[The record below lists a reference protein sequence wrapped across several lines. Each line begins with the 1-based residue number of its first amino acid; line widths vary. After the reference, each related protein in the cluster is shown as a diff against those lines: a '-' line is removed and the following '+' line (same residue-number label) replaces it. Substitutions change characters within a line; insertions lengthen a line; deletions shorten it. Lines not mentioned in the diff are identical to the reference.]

1 MKVLFRESQKF
12 NQWWVWLLV
21 LGATGLAILAGVLS
35 WRAENDLLP
44 LIVSAIAGA
53 IAPVTLALLELRTR
67 ITEDGIEVKLWP
79 FGRRRIFRSEIAEAR
94 VREYSPLKEF
104 GGWGYRINKDGKA
117 FNMYGNHGLQL
128 RLKNGERILIGTQ
141 RPEELTELMDFYLND
156 EKDIESLELK
166 ELPKEKLKNKGY
178 S

>member
-1 MKVLFRESQKF
+1 MKTLFKESQKF

-21 LGATGLAILAGVLS
+21 LGALGLAIWAGIMS
-35 WRAENDLLP
+35 WQTSNDLMP

-53 IAPVTLALLELRTR
+53 IGPIILALLELRTH
-67 ITEDGIEVKLWP
+67 ITEDGIEVKFWP

-104 GGWGYRINKDGKA
+104 GGWGYRVNKDGKA
-117 FNMYGNHGLQL
+117 FNMYGKHGLQL

-141 RPEELTELMDFYLND
+141 RPDELTALMDFYLGEN
-156 EKDIESLELK
+156 KDLDALELDELRK
-166 ELPKEKLKNKGY
+166 EELRNRR
-178 S
+178 